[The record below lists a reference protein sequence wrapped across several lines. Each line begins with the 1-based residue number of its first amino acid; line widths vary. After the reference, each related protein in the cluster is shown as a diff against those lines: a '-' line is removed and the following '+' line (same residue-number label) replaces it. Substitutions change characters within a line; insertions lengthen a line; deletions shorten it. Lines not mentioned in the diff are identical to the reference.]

1 MDMMK
6 SFKKL
11 CTPAALYFVLS
22 MIALVMMV
30 VQNYHNTHT
39 LCLGKY
45 SCSVPSVMMVLVL
58 NLVYI
63 LFWTWILQLIC
74 KSGWS
79 IISWVLVLFPFVV
92 IFLFVILG
100 MTQV

>member
-1 MDMMK
+1 MK

-39 LCLGKY
+39 LCLGNY

-92 IFLFVILG
+92 ISLFVILG